1 MKQSVFKRIFIL
13 YGVILV
19 LSVLVTEEYITR
31 EVRQNTIDTMRDNLS
46 VQAALMSGTI
56 PFQSPSQIDGIC
68 TRLKEQVHARVTVIA
83 LNGRVIGDSDSD
95 SVHMAD
101 HSDRIEVQQAKL
113 SGLGMTIRHSD
124 TLGYDFLYVAKLI
137 TYQDAPQGFIRL
149 SVPLKDVDASIN
161 LVRIRIV
168 IVVGIVLLAAGTI
181 SFWQTD
187 RLRRLTN
194 QIRVFSS
201 ALARGD
207 VGRQLFLNH
216 AGEFNDIAGSL
227 NSMSAEL
234 KKSITAS
241 DEEKHRLSVILRSI
255 PDALFIIDADGTIL
269 LSSLAARKTFGETA
283 LQGRPFIEVV
293 RNSEFLSLVEDVR
306 KQRKAGIAEFRID
319 SPLEQ
324 YCIVHVSPLSYKE
337 SELSGFVAVF
347 HDITQLKKLEQTR
360 KDFVANISHEI
371 KTPITAIM
379 GFAETLLEGAI
390 EDKDHAVTF
399 LETIRTNSRRINSLV
414 DDLMTISKIELG
426 VIKVEKTPLDAGH
439 VMEQVIATLGEKASG
454 KGLALTLSIDPH
466 LTGIQADQDKLFQ
479 ILTNLTDN
487 AIKFTEKGTVT
498 LGVTAV
504 EGKTCLFV
512 EDTGIGIPKKHLPR
526 IGERFYRV
534 DPGRSRDMGGTGLG
548 LAIVKHLIKAH
559 GWDLQINSV
568 PGKGT
573 RINILIP

>member
-1 MKQSVFKRIFIL
+1 MKHSLFRRIFIL

-19 LSVLVTEEYITR
+19 LSVLVTEEYVTR

-46 VQAALMSGTI
+46 VQAALMSGAI
-56 PFQSPSQIDGIC
+56 SFQSPSPIDGIC
-68 TRLKEQVHARVTVIA
+68 ARLKEQVHARVTVID
-83 LNGRVIGDSDSD
+83 LNGKVIGDSDSD
-95 SVHMAD
+95 SVHMAN

-113 SGLGMTIRHSD
+113 SGLGMTIRHSE

-137 TYQDAPQGFIRL
+137 INQGFIRL
-149 SVPLKDVDASIN
+149 SVPLKAVDASIN
-161 LVRIRIV
+161 VVRMRI
-168 IVVGIVLLAAGTI
+168 ILVVGIVLLAAGTM

-187 RLRRLTN
+187 RLRKLTN

-201 ALARGD
+201 VLARGD
-207 VGRQLFLNH
+207 VGRQLFLGH
-216 AGEFNDIAGSL
+216 AGEFNDIAESL
-227 NSMSAEL
+227 NSMSVEL

-241 DEEKHRLSVILRSI
+241 EEEKHRLNVILRSI

-283 LQGRPFIEVV
+283 LKGRPFIEVV
-293 RNSEFLSLVEDVR
+293 RNSEFLTLVEDVR
-306 KQRKAGIAEFRID
+306 KQRKAGIAEIRID

-399 LETIRTNSRRINSLV
+399 LETIRANSRRINSLV

-439 VMEQVIATLGEKASG
+439 VMEQVIATLGEKATE
-454 KGLALTLSIDPH
+454 KGLALTLAIDPH
-466 LTGIQADQDKLFQ
+466 LTEIRADQDKLFQ
-479 ILTNLTDN
+479 ILANLADN

-498 LGVTAV
+498 LGVTEV
-504 EGKTCLFV
+504 EGKACLFV

-534 DPGRSRDMGGTGLG
+534 DPGRSRNMGGTGLG
-548 LAIVKHLIKAH
+548 LAIVKHLVKAH

>member
-13 YGVILV
+13 YGIILM

-31 EVRQNTIDTMRDNLS
+31 EVRQNTIDTMRDSLF
-46 VQAALMSGTI
+46 VQADLISGTI
-56 PFQSPSQIDGIC
+56 PFQSLSPIDSIC

-101 HSDRIEVQQAKL
+101 HSNRIEVQQAKL
-113 SGLGMTIRHSD
+113 SGMGMTIRHSD
-124 TLGYDFLYVAKLI
+124 TLGYDLLYVAKLI
-137 TYQDAPQGFIRL
+137 PQKGFIRL

-161 LVRIRIV
+161 LVRMRI
-168 IVVGIVLLAAGTI
+168 ILVVGIVLLAAGTMP
-181 SFWQTD
+181 FWQTG

-194 QIRVFSS
+194 QIRDFSA

-207 VGRQLFLNH
+207 VGRQLFLSD

-241 DEEKHRLSVILRSI
+241 EEEKHRLNMILRSI
-255 PDALFIIDADGTIL
+255 PDALFIIDAEGIIL

-293 RNSEFLSLVEDVR
+293 RNTEFLSLVEEVR
-306 KQRKAGIAEFRID
+306 KQRKARIAEVRID

-337 SELSGFVAVF
+337 NELSGFVAVF

-379 GFAETLLEGAI
+379 GFAETLLEGAV

-399 LETIRTNSRRINSLV
+399 LETIRSNSKRINSLV
-414 DDLMTISKIELG
+414 DDLLTISKIELG
-426 VIKVEKTPLDAGH
+426 VIKVEKSPLDVRH
-439 VMEQVIATLGEKASG
+439 VMEQVVATLGEKASA
-454 KGLALTLSIDPH
+454 KGLALALAIDPH
-466 LTGIQADQDKLFQ
+466 LIGILADQDKLFQ
-479 ILTNLTDN
+479 ILTNLADN

-504 EGKTCLFV
+504 EDKTCLFV
-512 EDTGIGIPKKHLPR
+512 EDTGIGIPNKHLPR

-534 DPGRSRDMGGTGLG
+534 DPGRSRNMGGTGLG
-548 LAIVKHLIKAH
+548 LAIVKHLVKAH